1 MDKARK
7 AAAESGG
14 SVTETTDRREAMEGA
29 HVIYAKSYSSTRH
42 YGDKL
47 GDQALREELVHW
59 CVDEPWF
66 ANARPD
72 CRFMHCLPVRRGVE
86 VADRILDGPR
96 SIVIKGA
103 RNRLYGADGRALS
116 DDERLDDMTTR
127 LNTNERA
134 IVITALRHALPY
146 LRVYKHKVFVLEG
159 RRRRVRLDRDDAR
172 ADGADRH
179 PASGRHPR
187 RARARRR
194 AAVDGAVETL
204 GLATQM
210 VEGRRVTDAQ
220 TLEVS
225 TMVLNGEINTRIVA
239 MCRALGIP
247 AIGLSGVDGGLIKA
261 TKRPPVQV
269 GGQTVDYGFV
279 GDILGLDTSI
289 LLKQLDNDLVPIVSP
304 LSADDHGTLLNINA
318 DTVAAMIACELKAE
332 KFVMATG
339 APGILESLEDPRSLI
354 SYIDRAGLRRLR
366 DEGKLS
372 GGMLPKVAAIER
384 ALSGGVPRVH
394 VISYAQT
401 DSLLLEV
408 FTNEGTGTL
417 VVNDTKALRPEEQ
430 AS

>member
-1 MDKARK
+1 
-7 AAAESGG
+7 
-14 SVTETTDRREAMEGA
+14 
-29 HVIYAKSYSSTRH
+29 
-42 YGDKL
+42 
-47 GDQALREELVHW
+47 
-59 CVDEPWF
+59 
-66 ANARPD
+66 
-72 CRFMHCLPVRRGVE
+72 
-86 VADRILDGPR
+86 
-96 SIVIKGA
+96 
-103 RNRLYGADGRALS
+103 
-116 DDERLDDMTTR
+116 MTTR

-146 LRVYKHKVFVLEG
+146 LRIFKNKVFVIKAGGDAFLTPEATRALMEQIG
-159 RRRRVRLDRDDAR
+159 ILHQVGIRVVLVHGGGPQSTALSKR
-172 ADGADRH
+172 
-179 PASGRHPR
+179 
-187 RARARRR
+187 
-194 AAVDGAVETL
+194 L
-204 GLATQM
+204 GLSTQM
-210 VEGRRVTDAQ
+210 VEGRRVTDAA

-239 MCRALGIP
+239 VCRALGIP

-261 TKRPPVQV
+261 TRRPPVQV
-269 GGQTVDYGFV
+269 AGQTVDYGFV

-339 APGILESLEDPRSLI
+339 TPGILESLEDPRSLI
-354 SYIDRAGLRRLR
+354 SYVDRAGLRRLR
-366 DEGKLS
+366 EEGKIS
-372 GGMLPKVAAIER
+372 GGMLPKAAAIER

-394 VISYAQT
+394 VISYAQP

-430 AS
+430 TS

>member
-1 MDKARK
+1 
-7 AAAESGG
+7 
-14 SVTETTDRREAMEGA
+14 
-29 HVIYAKSYSSTRH
+29 
-42 YGDKL
+42 
-47 GDQALREELVHW
+47 
-59 CVDEPWF
+59 
-66 ANARPD
+66 
-72 CRFMHCLPVRRGVE
+72 
-86 VADRILDGPR
+86 
-96 SIVIKGA
+96 
-103 RNRLYGADGRALS
+103 
-116 DDERLDDMTTR
+116 MTTR

-146 LRVYKHKVFVLEG
+146 LRIFKNKVFVLKAGGDAFFTPESTRALMEQIG
-159 RRRRVRLDRDDAR
+159 ILHQVGIRVVLVHGGGPQSTALAER
-172 ADGADRH
+172 
-179 PASGRHPR
+179 
-187 RARARRR
+187 
-194 AAVDGAVETL
+194 L
-204 GLATQM
+204 GLGVQM

-239 MCRALGIP
+239 VCRALGIP

-269 GGQTVDYGFV
+269 AGRTVDYGYV

-339 APGILESLEDPRSLI
+339 TPGILDRLDDPRSLI

-366 DEGKLS
+366 EEGKIS
-372 GGMLPKVAAIER
+372 GGMLPKAAAIER

-394 VISYAQT
+394 VISYAQP

-430 AS
+430 AG

>member
-1 MDKARK
+1 
-7 AAAESGG
+7 
-14 SVTETTDRREAMEGA
+14 
-29 HVIYAKSYSSTRH
+29 
-42 YGDKL
+42 
-47 GDQALREELVHW
+47 
-59 CVDEPWF
+59 
-66 ANARPD
+66 
-72 CRFMHCLPVRRGVE
+72 
-86 VADRILDGPR
+86 
-96 SIVIKGA
+96 
-103 RNRLYGADGRALS
+103 
-116 DDERLDDMTTR
+116 MTTR

-146 LRVYKHKVFVLEG
+146 LRVYKHKVFVLKAGGDAFVSAEG
-159 RRRRVRLDRDDAR
+159 TRALMEQIGILHQVGIRVVVVHGGGPQSTALAKR
-172 ADGADRH
+172 
-179 PASGRHPR
+179 
-187 RARARRR
+187 
-194 AAVDGAVETL
+194 L
-204 GLATQM
+204 GLTTQM

-239 MCRALGIP
+239 VCRALGIP

-269 GGQTVDYGFV
+269 GGQTVDYGYV
-279 GDILGLDTSI
+279 GDIYGLDTSI
-289 LLKQLDNDLVPIVSP
+289 LVKQLDNDLVPIVSP
-304 LSADDHGTLLNINA
+304 LSADDQGTVLNINA

-339 APGILESLEDPRSLI
+339 TPGILESLEDPRSLI
-354 SYIDRAGLRRLR
+354 SYIDRGGLRRLR
-366 DEGKLS
+366 EEGKIS

-394 VISYAQT
+394 VISYSQA

>member
-1 MDKARK
+1 
-7 AAAESGG
+7 
-14 SVTETTDRREAMEGA
+14 
-29 HVIYAKSYSSTRH
+29 
-42 YGDKL
+42 
-47 GDQALREELVHW
+47 
-59 CVDEPWF
+59 
-66 ANARPD
+66 
-72 CRFMHCLPVRRGVE
+72 
-86 VADRILDGPR
+86 
-96 SIVIKGA
+96 
-103 RNRLYGADGRALS
+103 
-116 DDERLDDMTTR
+116 MTAR

-134 IVITALRHALPY
+134 LVITALRHALPY
-146 LRVYKHKVFVLEG
+146 LRVYKRKVFVLKAGGDAFISPETTRALMEQIG
-159 RRRRVRLDRDDAR
+159 ILHQVGIRVVLVHGGGPQSTALAKR
-172 ADGADRH
+172 
-179 PASGRHPR
+179 
-187 RARARRR
+187 
-194 AAVDGAVETL
+194 L

-210 VEGRRVTDAQ
+210 VEGRRVTDAE

-239 MCRALGIP
+239 CCRALSIP

-279 GDILGLDTSI
+279 GDIYGIDTSI
-289 LLKQLDNDLVPIVSP
+289 LVKQLDNDLVPIVSP
-304 LSADDHGTLLNINA
+304 LSADDQGTLLNINA

-339 APGILESLEDPRSLI
+339 TLGILESLEDPRSLI
-354 SYIDRAGLRRLR
+354 SYVDRAGLRRLR
-366 DEGKLS
+366 DEGKIS

-394 VISYAQT
+394 VISYAQA

-430 AS
+430 AG

>member
-1 MDKARK
+1 
-7 AAAESGG
+7 
-14 SVTETTDRREAMEGA
+14 
-29 HVIYAKSYSSTRH
+29 
-42 YGDKL
+42 
-47 GDQALREELVHW
+47 
-59 CVDEPWF
+59 
-66 ANARPD
+66 
-72 CRFMHCLPVRRGVE
+72 
-86 VADRILDGPR
+86 
-96 SIVIKGA
+96 
-103 RNRLYGADGRALS
+103 
-116 DDERLDDMTTR
+116 MTTR

-146 LRVYKHKVFVLEG
+146 LRVYKHKVFVLKAGGDAFVSAEG
-159 RRRRVRLDRDDAR
+159 TRALLEQIGILHQVGIRVVLVHGGGPQSTALSKR
-172 ADGADRH
+172 
-179 PASGRHPR
+179 
-187 RARARRR
+187 
-194 AAVDGAVETL
+194 L
-204 GLATQM
+204 GLTTQM

-239 MCRALGIP
+239 VCRALGIP

-269 GGQTVDYGFV
+269 AGQTVDYGFV
-279 GDILGLDTSI
+279 GDIYGIDTSI
-289 LLKQLDNDLVPIVSP
+289 LVKQLDNDLVPIVSP

-339 APGILESLEDPRSLI
+339 TPGILESLEDPRSLI
-354 SYIDRAGLRRLR
+354 SYVDRAGLRRLR
-366 DEGKLS
+366 EEGKIA

-394 VISYAQT
+394 VISYAQA

-417 VVNDTKALRPEEQ
+417 VVNDIKALRPEEQ
-430 AS
+430 AG

>member
-1 MDKARK
+1 
-7 AAAESGG
+7 
-14 SVTETTDRREAMEGA
+14 
-29 HVIYAKSYSSTRH
+29 
-42 YGDKL
+42 
-47 GDQALREELVHW
+47 
-59 CVDEPWF
+59 
-66 ANARPD
+66 
-72 CRFMHCLPVRRGVE
+72 
-86 VADRILDGPR
+86 
-96 SIVIKGA
+96 
-103 RNRLYGADGRALS
+103 
-116 DDERLDDMTTR
+116 MTTR

-146 LRVYKHKVFVLEG
+146 LRVYKHKVFVLKAGGDAFVSAETTRALMEQIG
-159 RRRRVRLDRDDAR
+159 ILHQVGIRVVLVHGGGPQSTALSKR
-172 ADGADRH
+172 
-179 PASGRHPR
+179 
-187 RARARRR
+187 
-194 AAVDGAVETL
+194 L
-204 GLATQM
+204 GLTTKM
-210 VEGRRVTDAQ
+210 VEGRRVTDAE

-289 LLKQLDNDLVPIVSP
+289 LVKQLDNDLVPIVSP
-304 LSADDHGTLLNINA
+304 LSADDQGTVLNINA

-339 APGILESLEDPRSLI
+339 TPGILESLEDPRSLI
-354 SYIDRAGLRRLR
+354 SYLDRAGLRRLR
-366 DEGKLS
+366 DEGKIS

-394 VISYAQT
+394 VISYAQP
-401 DSLLLEV
+401 DSLLLEI

-417 VVNDTKALRPEEQ
+417 VVNDTKALWPEEQ